1 MRSPSSHRYF
11 LGFQPDP
18 ATLGHVRNVSD
29 VLGLGCAAVGE
40 ERLHLT
46 LFVVAEMRQ
55 RNTDI
60 ARKIDAVLRPIPLTA
75 PRIKLGKASSGA
87 QGAYLESIGRRF
99 EIAHFYR
106 QLITL
111 LAPLGIES
119 LHRKNGLNPHITLA
133 YQCNLPEARIVHPF
147 EWVPQQLL
155 LIESC
160 VGLGVHNIMARW
172 PLLPPRQGE
181 LALWS
186 EPVHLGFGK
195 NDAGPPL
202 VMPSIAR
209 HRSNDSIAEPLSA
222 LNV

>member
-1 MRSPSSHRYF
+1 MRPPSSYRYF

-18 ATLGHVRNVSD
+18 ATLRHVRNVSD
-29 VLGLGCAAVGE
+29 VLRLGCAAVGE

-55 RNTDI
+55 RSTDI
-60 ARKIDAVLRPIPLTA
+60 ARKIDAALRSISLTA

-87 QGAYLESIGRRF
+87 HGAYVKSIGRRS
-99 EIAHFYR
+99 EIVHFYR
-106 QLITL
+106 QLIML
-111 LAPLGIES
+111 LAPLGIEP
-119 LHRKNGLNPHITLA
+119 LHRKSGLNPHITLA
-133 YQCNLPEARIVHPF
+133 YQRNLPEARIVHPF
-147 EWVPQQLL
+147 EWVPQELL

-160 VGLGVHNIMARW
+160 VGLGVHKIMARW

-186 EPVHLGFGK
+186 EPVHHGFGK
-195 NDAGPPL
+195 NDAGPSP
-202 VMPSIAR
+202 MTSSIVR
-209 HRSNDSIAEPLSA
+209 HPSNDSIAEPLSA